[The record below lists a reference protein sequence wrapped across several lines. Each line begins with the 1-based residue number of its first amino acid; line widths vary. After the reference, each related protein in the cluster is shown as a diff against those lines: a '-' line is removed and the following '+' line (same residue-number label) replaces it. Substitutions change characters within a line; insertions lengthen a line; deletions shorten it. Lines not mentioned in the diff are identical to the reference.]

1 MRIRSNS
8 TSDWSGD
15 DAPATPQVEPRG
27 NGGDARRAASGAAAG
42 GQDVDPSLVAAF
54 DLESPYA
61 IHLRSLR
68 SSILQHNV
76 GDDDR
81 RARACALIGLDCEP
95 ELAAMAANL
104 AVVMARME
112 TPTLL
117 IDGNLTDAAM
127 HHMVRRPATAGA
139 QQTPVADLW
148 IAGSGGAG
156 QTMLERQPILERSYD
171 WNVPAQQTL
180 AALSIDRSTGTASI
194 AAALVGFDSVV
205 LVARKHVTMR
215 RTARQ
220 LIDRLDEHRIG
231 IVGVVLV

>member
-8 TSDWSGD
+8 TSDWSVD
-15 DAPATPQVEPRG
+15 DAAATAQLDPRA
-27 NGGDARRAASGAAAG
+27 GGDARRGAAGTAAPG

-54 DLESPYA
+54 DLETPYVL
-61 IHLRSLR
+61 HLRSLR

-81 RARACALIGLDCEP
+81 RVRSCALIGLDCEP

-104 AVVMARME
+104 AVVMARLE

-117 IDGNLTDAAM
+117 IDGNLSDAAM
-127 HHMVRRPATAGA
+127 HRMVGRTATGGA

-148 IAGSGGAG
+148 IAGSGAAG
-156 QTMLERQPILERSYD
+156 QTMLERQPILERSYE
-171 WNVPAQQTL
+171 WNVPAQLNL

-220 LIDRLDEHRIG
+220 LIDRLDEHRIS